1 MSFLALYLA
10 SIGFSG
16 TQIGVLL
23 AIIPLIG
30 FLVQPLWGVL
40 SDVNH
45 IHKQVLVFACFGVFA
60 SMIGY
65 ASTEDFTLLLFFTIL
80 HAIMRAPIGLIGT
93 ALALEFLEQNDSKDS
108 FGSLRLWGSIG
119 FAISVFGIGAF
130 LVDDAIW
137 WILPIY
143 AVCNF
148 ALGLVALSVP
158 KAVVHGEVLWKEGL
172 SLLFRERVLAYF
184 LVGVFLIGITLGIV
198 NNYLAVY
205 LVDISGAGWVIGV
218 ALAIS
223 ALTEVPLMARVP
235 VFIKR
240 WGIRLVLVA
249 GVAVLPV
256 RWLLYA
262 FIDNPLLVL
271 PIQVLHSIA
280 MTSLLVVAILYVDRL
295 LVPKLR
301 ASGQSLYTAALQ
313 GIGPSIGLFAAGI
326 IYQRAGIDLVW
337 LLCAVVALAGT
348 LVIGFVVYRHPAKPE
363 IQKTIS

>member
-1 MSFLALYLA
+1 MSFVALYLD

-16 TQIGVLL
+16 AQIGLLL
-23 AIIPLIG
+23 ALVPLIG
-30 FLVQPLWGVL
+30 FLVQPLWGIL

-45 IHKQVLVFACFGVFA
+45 IHKQVLVFTCFGVVA
-60 SMIGY
+60 AMIGY
-65 ASTEDFTLLLFFTIL
+65 ASTEDFALLVFFTIL
-80 HAIMRAPIGLIGT
+80 HAIMSAPIGLIGNS
-93 ALALEFLEQNDSKDS
+93 LALEFLEQNDSKDN

-119 FAISVFGIGAF
+119 FAIAVFGIGAL

-143 AVCNF
+143 AAANF
-148 ALGLVALSVP
+148 VLGLVALTVP
-158 KAVVHGEVLWKEGL
+158 KAVVHGEVLWQEGI
-172 SLLFRERVLAYF
+172 SLLFRERTLAYF

-205 LVDISGAGWVIGV
+205 LVDISGAGWVIGA

-249 GVAVLPV
+249 GIAVLPV

-295 LVPKLR
+295 LAPKLR
-301 ASGQSLYTAALQ
+301 ASGQSLYMAAMG

-326 IYQRAGIDLVW
+326 IYQRAGIDIVW

-348 LVIGFVVYRHPAKPE
+348 LVIGFVVYRYPAEPE
-363 IQKTIS
+363 IQKTIL